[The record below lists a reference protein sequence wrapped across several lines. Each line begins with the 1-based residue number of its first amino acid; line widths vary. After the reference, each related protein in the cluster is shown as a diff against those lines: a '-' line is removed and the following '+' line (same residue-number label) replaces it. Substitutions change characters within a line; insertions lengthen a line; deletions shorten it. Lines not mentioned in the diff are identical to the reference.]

1 MCCFRYKFETNL
13 MSLDGLLK
21 IIDPNQLTPDME
33 GTLVYDHNTWIELRC
48 VSVLLVVYTSAN
60 SIWIYK
66 THLQKG
72 LCVQLKYNSSLIK

>member
-1 MCCFRYKFETNL
+1 

-48 VSVLLVVYTSAN
+48 VSTLQQTQSAFTKP
-60 SIWIYK
+60 IYK
-66 THLQKG
+66 RAF
-72 LCVQLKYNSSLIK
+72 VFS

>member
-1 MCCFRYKFETNL
+1 MCGFRYKFETNL

-48 VSVLLVVYTSAN
+48 VSILLVVYSTLSN
-60 SIWIYK
+60 LNL
-66 THLQKG
+66 HLQNPFTKG
-72 LCVQLKYNSSLIK
+72 PLCSVKVQR